1 MNHTLCQLSY
11 FAFHTQAQ
19 INLPGCSSTP
29 IGEPWFLPQSVALP
43 LVSLTP
49 SLNICI
55 LYNVLRWIWTID
67 LLIFNQSHLPLS
79 YQDFRTRSV
88 KLRCLAKGCL
98 RDQNSPTG
106 DWLHLNFDIFDLE
119 PPRGIHLGDYVLIED
134 SKKDFQSSLWIDDWG
149 NRKYSCFK
157 LWELRMQ

>member
-19 INLPGCSSTP
+19 INPPGCSSTP

-79 YQDFRTRSV
+79 YQDFLYNFKASLPCQGLSSRS
-88 KLRCLAKGCL
+88 KFKFWYLRLGTLWWGRILSPLTVIMTKSAGVEPANGSIKTSCLNLLA
-98 RDQNSPTG
+98 TT
-106 DWLHLNFDIFDLE
+106 
-119 PPRGIHLGDYVLIED
+119 YV
-134 SKKDFQSSLWIDDWG
+134 
-149 NRKYSCFK
+149 
-157 LWELRMQ
+157 